1 MSQRNLGLVTVFFGV
16 ALSVGLI
23 VAHGLAQD
31 DFLVDNTTVALV
43 VVALVILLLPQLPT
57 LARYLTRLRLP
68 GVEAEFREVADRV
81 AQTLD
86 ALRASRPEA
95 AEGPATPG
103 AQADFRL
110 DRGLSDTDPNVRI
123 AGITIEL
130 ERGLKEYARG
140 KGIDAERLSLT
151 RMAELLQEREVLTS
165 EQAQVLQDI
174 ANLRN
179 QAVHG
184 ANVTTSDALTF
195 ESLVD
200 RFLKL
205 LT

>member
-1 MSQRNLGLVTVFFGV
+1 M
-16 ALSVGLI
+16 
-23 VAHGLAQD
+23 
-31 DFLVDNTTVALV
+31 
-43 VVALVILLLPQLPT
+43 
-57 LARYLTRLRLP
+57 
-68 GVEAEFREVADRV
+68 
-81 AQTLD
+81 
-86 ALRASRPEA
+86 
-95 AEGPATPG
+95 
-103 AQADFRL
+103 
-110 DRGLSDTDPNVRI
+110 RI

-200 RFLKL
+200 RFLKF